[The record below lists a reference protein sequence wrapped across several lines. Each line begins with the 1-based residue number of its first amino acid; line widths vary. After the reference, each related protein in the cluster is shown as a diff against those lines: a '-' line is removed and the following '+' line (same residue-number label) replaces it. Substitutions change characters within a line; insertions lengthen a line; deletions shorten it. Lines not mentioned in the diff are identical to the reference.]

1 MLSLRISC
9 WVWGSHAAI
18 EDLMMSLR
26 ISCLVWGS
34 HVVIE
39 DLMMSLR
46 ISWWAWGSHAEFED
60 LMLQSKISCWDWL
73 RSKSIRTQ
81 SCFAGQGIYNIYVN
95 VNVYI
100 KASFCKRNG
109 EKHET
114 SLPLWPKQTAPG
126 IWGHQCQLDDNLV
139 GQLTNQTL
147 HKVPTLW
154 ATVFVCSFFVFMIF
168 GEDKTWSHYRI
179 DPSFASWTFI
189 VIVHQPSTQCKLGAT
204 FLDNF
209 CTFLHPTTFSEIST
223 SDLDK
228 NVKTSIASTNWE
240 WNP

>member
-1 MLSLRISC
+1 MMGMRISC
-9 WVWGSHAAI
+9 WVWGCHAAI
-18 EDLMMSLR
+18 EDLMLR
-26 ISCLVWGS
+26 L
-34 HVVIE
+34 IE
-39 DLMMSLR
+39 KQVDPNTK
-46 ISWWAWGSHAEFED
+46 FF
-60 LMLQSKISCWDWL
+60 CWP
-73 RSKSIRTQ
+73 
-81 SCFAGQGIYNIYVN
+81 GHIYIN

-168 GEDKTWSHYRI
+168 GEDKAWSHYRI

-228 NVKTSIASTNWE
+228 NVKTSIAITNRE